1 LRFSLRTL
9 LAATA
14 LGAALCGW
22 FAAARNRAN
31 MQDPL
36 IAAMGPQ
43 RGRVWVERWGPKW
56 LDLVGA
62 DRLRRRIVGA
72 ELYVNDGESEGDD
85 GNEPGDQGTRLLAD
99 LKRLPDLRF
108 LYFKG
113 ERLTPQIVASLGDLR
128 HVDTLWLEVDEAPAS
143 TFQALAGALGGM
155 SNLRVLS
162 LDCGLDGLNDAAASQ
177 ELLAAIGAMPQLEYL
192 GLADCE
198 IAREDFALLAKLAN
212 LKSLSFNRILTGFPL
227 QPDPPLL
234 SRLPALPR
242 LETLDLQDSNVY
254 DADLPYVAALS
265 QLKSLDLLGTEVTG
279 AGLAELARLES
290 LETLAIDEKAE
301 SREAFESLLA
311 IKQLRVLY
319 TDISFKG
326 SLHSLDWPRE
336 RWSRVPNAEID
347 ERLHALEALRKA
359 KPELVIDD
367 VWTRVGPRPWEQM
380 APKCETIPDNSGG
393 GSAAAQ
399 AVRRWQEQQSGN
411 STPAGAANPSAPQ
424 DNSGL

>member
-1 LRFSLRTL
+1 LTLLLLALIAAPLLLINFSGEYGIRRVAAGNSPTDEARRIAVGGASNTNLNLTIDFDIREPDAENRSARNSLECMSYRWPLLWRQYLIVSGYGSYVVGETYSGVRLALDAAIWLILLGAPAASCEWLLRRYRPRLRFSLRTL

-31 MQDPL
+31 VQDPL

-128 HVDTLWLEVDEAPAS
+128 HMDTLWLEVDEAPAS

-155 SNLRVLS
+155 RNLRVLS

-192 GLADCE
+192 SLADCE

-212 LKSLSFNRILTGFPL
+212 LKLLMLNNISTKESEFSFP
-227 QPDPPLL
+227 PDPPLL

-242 LETLDLQDSNVY
+242 LETLDLYDSEIY
-254 DADLPYVAALS
+254 DADLPYIAALPR
-265 QLKSLDLLGTEVTG
+265 LKSLGLLGTEITG
-279 AGLAELARLES
+279 AGLAEDGNR
-290 LETLAIDEKAE
+290 
-301 SREAFESLLA
+301 
-311 IKQLRVLY
+311 IK
-319 TDISFKG
+319 
-326 SLHSLDWPRE
+326 P
-336 RWSRVPNAEID
+336 
-347 ERLHALEALRKA
+347 
-359 KPELVIDD
+359 
-367 VWTRVGPRPWEQM
+367 
-380 APKCETIPDNSGG
+380 
-393 GSAAAQ
+393 
-399 AVRRWQEQQSGN
+399 
-411 STPAGAANPSAPQ
+411 
-424 DNSGL
+424 